1 MSDML
6 EQAIVDAE
14 ALKEAALKNAE
25 KTIIEKYSHEIK
37 KAMDHLL
44 EQEDMGMMEPLGEE
58 APLEDEDLFEDVNLA
73 HTDGSRLCPAPEGD
87 CPDEDTEI
95 IVNLTQ
101 LQQQLEEDEAQGEE
115 PTLDEIIDH
124 EDLAISMY

>member
-1 MSDML
+1 MSNTSML

-44 EQEDMGMMEPLGEE
+44 EQEDIDMMDPIGEE
-58 APLEDEDLFEDVNLA
+58 PSLEDEDLFEDVNLA
-73 HTDGSRLCPAPEGD
+73 HTDLWLNPL
-87 CPDEDTEI
+87 I
-95 IVNLTQ
+95 
-101 LQQQLEEDEAQGEE
+101 
-115 PTLDEIIDH
+115 
-124 EDLAISMY
+124 